1 VMKRKVKGS
10 CGGANAAKT
19 EEGMA
24 AERPVAPS
32 RVRNCLRLVEFT
44 SRS

>member
-1 VMKRKVKGS
+1 VTKRNVKGS
-10 CGGANAAKT
+10 CGGASAAKA

-24 AERPVAPS
+24 AETLVAPS

-44 SRS
+44 AP